1 MKLYFLYF
9 GDIMNIRQTSE
20 SIELAFF
27 LAICGGFM
35 DAYSYICRGGVFANA
50 QTGNILLFSVN
61 IAQGNIHSSLKY
73 IYPVLFFSVGILLS
87 DIIKNKTTKKN
98 TNLHWR
104 QIVIIIEAILFF
116 IVAFIPLTNNL
127 LANNITS
134 MACGMQVEA
143 FRKFHGSGAATTM
156 CIGNLRSGTEN
167 LYTFFQTKEKIF
179 LYRCILYYFIIFCF
193 ALGAVL
199 GDILVKQISRYSILF
214 CIFILVIAFIMMNK
228 KTRNTIL
235 NL

>member
-1 MKLYFLYF
+1 
-9 GDIMNIRQTSE
+9 MNIRQTSE

-50 QTGNILLFSVN
+50 Q
-61 IAQGNIHSSLKY
+61 
-73 IYPVLFFSVGILLS
+73 
-87 DIIKNKTTKKN
+87 N

-134 MACGMQVEA
+134 MACGMQVET
-143 FRKFHGSGAATTM
+143 FRKFRGSGAATTM